1 MSKVLKVIIPV
12 TIIVFMIVVIGVVV
26 SNNNVGKDDGE
37 SEPSHIDDVESTSES
52 VESTET
58 EESESVSESKVIDD
72 TALNNSV
79 KDKEFEDF
87 ILEVIENTR
96 LSNIQAKFSV
106 DAKTQVD
113 EYNISVEYTST
124 VNVDNKLGVVE
135 TKAVKRDIV
144 SDFDQSYNIHQ
155 FDFVN
160 QEKTFSQC
168 GEDAIYETDV
178 AYAHQFNISEDLML
192 DYIENFDKAEEVNGV
207 QYIRSTLTY
216 RNIENTVESY
226 LGALDFDEDTPVEV
240 KVGIDKDKKIISS
253 VSYSI
258 NSQQLKFIQN
268 ITVHELTEA
277 VEIPNEVIERL

>member
-1 MSKVLKVIIPV
+1 M
-12 TIIVFMIVVIGVVV
+12 
-26 SNNNVGKDDGE
+26 
-37 SEPSHIDDVESTSES
+37 
-52 VESTET
+52 
-58 EESESVSESKVIDD
+58 
-72 TALNNSV
+72 
-79 KDKEFEDF
+79 
-87 ILEVIENTR
+87 IENTR